1 MPLSTP
7 SLVVHVNWDAF
18 ECVQAVGPLTD
29 PEHLRCRASVVIRP
43 ESDSDIGKKKTVR
56 CPRLL
61 HDKQK

>member
-1 MPLSTP
+1 MSLSTP

-29 PEHLRCRASVVIRP
+29 PEHLRCRAVVIRP
-43 ESDSDIGKKKTVR
+43 ESDSDIGKKTVR